1 MDAGAIPGA
10 IPDKAEGTAEMG
22 SATASSCRALARI
35 GGCVHAAEVKRQMA
49 WQMFSMQPENIV
61 HHDASRC
68 PLLAAAAPEQLS
80 FSHPNSCHPSIG
92 HDDRTGNAIFVQTN
106 NCLDGPRLLL

>member
-10 IPDKAEGTAEMG
+10 IPDKAESTAEMG
-22 SATASSCRALARI
+22 SATASRALARI
-35 GGCVHAAEVKRQMA
+35 EGCVHATEVKRQMA
-49 WQMFSMQPENIV
+49 WQMFSMQPEKIV

-68 PLLAAAAPEQLS
+68 PLLAAAAPEQLYS
-80 FSHPNSCHPSIG
+80 SIG
-92 HDDRTGNAIFVQTN
+92 HDDITGNATFVQTN